1 MFTTYVFTEV
11 SSLNNNRDVGKGALA
26 QNLEI
31 TQLSHINDRGKAG
44 GVGFGLVKDTL
55 GHKAPKAVNV
65 EGGAVVLAALQV
77 EVAHADLTEVT
88 RVELIHQDS
97 VVVLT
102 TSITTTSRMAPV
114 LTDTTVT
121 GTHVSSF
128 LSVVVKSGRL
138 FEKTKQIHK
147 VSSEN
152 IEKAQRC

>member
-1 MFTTYVFTEV
+1 M
-11 SSLNNNRDVGKGALA
+11 
-26 QNLEI
+26 
-31 TQLSHINDRGKAG
+31 
-44 GVGFGLVKDTL
+44 
-55 GHKAPKAVNV
+55 
-65 EGGAVVLAALQV
+65 VLAALQV

-102 TSITTTSRMAPV
+102 TSVTTTSRMAPV

-138 FEKTKQIHK
+138 FERTKENNK
-147 VSSEN
+147 VSTEL
-152 IEKAQRC
+152 IEKAQHLLNNERCAHTSRQ

>member
-1 MFTTYVFTEV
+1 MLSTYVFTEV
-11 SSLNNNRDVGKGALA
+11 SSLNNNGDVGQGALA

-31 TQLSHINDRGKAG
+31 TQLSHIDDGGKAG
-44 GVGFGLVKDTL
+44 RVGFGLVKDTL

-65 EGGAVVLAALQV
+65 KGGAVVLAALQV
-77 EVAHADLTEVT
+77 EVAHAHLTKVT

-102 TSITTTSRMAPV
+102 TSVTTTSRMAPV

-138 FEKTKQIHK
+138 LERTKQ
-147 VSSEN
+147 N
-152 IEKAQRC
+152 N